1 MDGTLQVF
9 DRVLSFVGI
18 SIFAKGNWHSKGWM
32 IIQIFNFFLGFLTF
46 IFSSGFVISNMSDLL
61 LCIQGASVW
70 TTGVIMCISL
80 AICLIHKKD
89 FEKFVEEMAF
99 RDPAL
104 SMPIVQFAL
113 KCDKQEGKIKELKT
127 IVEDSHSQL
136 FDMTRILLLTYVASV
151 WFCVTLYISG
161 PIYQMIVSVDESQR
175 SLAFDMW
182 FPWSLD
188 NMAVYIPSFVFHAY
202 AAYMC
207 CIVYPGLQSTI
218 ILLVGQTIRQLKIIT
233 FILLNLQYIVLEI
246 NGGKD
251 KNWQLASTTLL
262 SQCIQHYIKV
272 KGFSNRLIRI
282 CQPFYLTLILVA
294 TMLVCVCSVK
304 IAVSDKFSVDI
315 VKYYVH
321 ELCFILV
328 VFMFCYL
335 GQQVENQCEYLERVV
350 LESWYIY
357 DKKHIKHVLIFKMA
371 LDQRMPIYI
380 FGTITLSLPT
390 FTWFIKNGMSFFT
403 LVMSVLER
411 RN

>member
-18 SIFAKGNWHSKGWM
+18 SIFAKGNWHSNGWM

-46 IFSSGFVISNMSDLL
+46 IFSS
-61 LCIQGASVW
+61 
-70 TTGVIMCISL
+70 GVIMCISL

-161 PIYQMIVSVDESQR
+161 PIYQMIVSVNESQR

-188 NMAVYIPSFVFHAY
+188 NMA
-202 AAYMC
+202 
-207 CIVYPGLQSTI
+207 
-218 ILLVGQTIRQLKIIT
+218 
-233 FILLNLQYIVLEI
+233 
-246 NGGKD
+246 
-251 KNWQLASTTLL
+251 
-262 SQCIQHYIKV
+262 
-272 KGFSNRLIRI
+272 
-282 CQPFYLTLILVA
+282 
-294 TMLVCVCSVK
+294 
-304 IAVSDKFSVDI
+304 DKFSVDI